1 MTSCR
6 LLAVQ
11 LWGLW
16 GVGLTMPGEVGREA
30 KERGRRAGQ
39 VKLCETMMGPVSSQQ
54 VPASL
59 HSPSQNIT
67 QLTFTSKL

>member
-1 MTSCR
+1 MISCR

-39 VKLCETMMGPVSSQQ
+39 VKLCETMMGPVRYLLLLCFTQQLSSEHYT
-54 VPASL
+54 V
-59 HSPSQNIT
+59 NI
-67 QLTFTSKL
+67 